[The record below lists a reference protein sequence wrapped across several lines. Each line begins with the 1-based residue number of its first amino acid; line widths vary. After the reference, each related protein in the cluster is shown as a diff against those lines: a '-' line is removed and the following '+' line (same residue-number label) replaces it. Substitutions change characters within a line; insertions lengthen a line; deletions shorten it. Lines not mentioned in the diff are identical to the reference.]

1 MTSRQ
6 NNAAEKITINLGFV
20 DLGMIDLLVR
30 ESVFANRTDFI
41 RTAIRNELARHQD
54 IASQVKQREA
64 PVLGMRH
71 LTRAELEAARDKG
84 ETLDLVVL
92 GLLSLD
98 SSVDA
103 ELARSTI
110 GSVSVLGAFHASPD
124 VKSALSERF
133 A

>member
-41 RTAIRNELARHQD
+41 RTAIRNELARHED

-71 LTRAELEAARDKG
+71 LTRAELEEARDRG

-110 GSVSVLGAFHASPD
+110 SSLSVLGAFHASAD
-124 VKSALSERF
+124 VRSALSDRI